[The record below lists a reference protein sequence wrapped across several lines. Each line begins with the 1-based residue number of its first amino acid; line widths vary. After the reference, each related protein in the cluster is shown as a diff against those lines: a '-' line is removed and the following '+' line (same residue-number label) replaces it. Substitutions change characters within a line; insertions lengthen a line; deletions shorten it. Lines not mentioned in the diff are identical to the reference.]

1 MQQIQVNDCEI
12 AYQTR
17 GHGTPLL
24 LVHGFPLDHSMW
36 RFQFETLATQYHVI
50 APDLR
55 GFGKSSRG
63 TAPISMSQF
72 AVDLNELLDAIDIQA
87 PITFCGLSMGGYIG
101 WEFWR
106 QFPQRLARLIQCD
119 TRSIGDT
126 EVIARGRRQMATRI
140 AEQGSRGSALAANG
154 MTPKLFSK
162 SSMQAIP
169 ERVQQL
175 RQVIAGSD
183 PAIIAETQL
192 ALANRQDATN
202 WLADINVPTLLLC
215 GEYDGISPPDEM
227 RAIADALPQ
236 AQFEIIKDV
245 GHMAPLENPQAVNQ
259 IIRRF
264 LAN

>member
-1 MQQIQVNDCEI
+1 M
-12 AYQTR
+12 
-17 GHGTPLL
+17 
-24 LVHGFPLDHSMW
+24 
-36 RFQFETLATQYHVI
+36 
-50 APDLR
+50 
-55 GFGKSSRG
+55 
-63 TAPISMSQF
+63 
-72 AVDLNELLDAIDIQA
+72 
-87 PITFCGLSMGGYIG
+87 
-101 WEFWR
+101 
-106 QFPQRLARLIQCD
+106 
-119 TRSIGDT
+119 
-126 EVIARGRRQMATRI
+126 
-140 AEQGSRGSALAANG
+140 
-154 MTPKLFSK
+154 
-162 SSMQAIP
+162 
-169 ERVQQL
+169 
-175 RQVIAGSD
+175 IAGSD